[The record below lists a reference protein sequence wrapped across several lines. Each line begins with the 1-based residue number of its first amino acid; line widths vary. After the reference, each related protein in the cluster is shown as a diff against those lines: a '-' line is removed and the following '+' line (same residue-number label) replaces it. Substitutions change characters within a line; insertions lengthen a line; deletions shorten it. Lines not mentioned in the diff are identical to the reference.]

1 MPASPAPRLRLAGA
15 IHHIALRGQDRQALF
30 RAPADRDVLDALV
43 APTLAAWSARA
54 HAYCWMTNHL
64 HLVVEVAPGGA
75 AGLARDL
82 AGAYEGTGLPAGRGP
97 GALFAPPAPPCR
109 VDAEGYLLQLIRY
122 VHLNPVRAGLVRD
135 PAEYRWSGHRT
146 YLGRGG
152 PPWLSTD
159 LGLRLLGG
167 DLLRAVAA
175 YRVFVAALGAPPHR
189 ESLVD
194 CRGYPGRY

>member
-1 MPASPAPRLRLAGA
+1 MPACPAPRLRLAGA
-15 IHHIALRGQDRQALF
+15 IHHVALRGRDRQALF
-30 RAPADRDVLDALV
+30 RAPADRDVLDGLV
-43 APTLAAWSARA
+43 GATLAAWSARA

-64 HLVVEVAPGGA
+64 HLVVEVAPAA
-75 AGLARDL
+75 AGDLARDL
-82 AGAYEGTGLPAGRGP
+82 TDRYERTGLPAGRGP
-97 GALFAPPAPPCR
+97 EPLFAPTAPPCR

-135 PAEYRWSGHRT
+135 AADYPWSGHRT

-175 YRVFVAALGAPPHR
+175 YRVFVAPVGAPPRR

-194 CRGYPGRY
+194 CRAYPGRY